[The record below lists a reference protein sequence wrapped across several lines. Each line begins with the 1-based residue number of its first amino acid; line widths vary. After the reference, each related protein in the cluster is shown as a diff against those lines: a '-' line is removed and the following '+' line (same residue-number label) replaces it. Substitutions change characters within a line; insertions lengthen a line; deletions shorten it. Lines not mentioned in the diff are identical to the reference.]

1 MFYGKDIVERDFD
14 LLIKKLSEQE
24 LFLFEPMPD
33 YKNGARWTDEFRIRD
48 GHTKLADG
56 TWVTIVKVTTWVENL
71 KKDTID
77 LYTSYQTNLQE
88 IHSLKQ
94 QKREME
100 YGLRV
105 AQKSLNNSLQL
116 SQDFIN
122 NELQ

>member
-1 MFYGKDIVERDFD
+1 MFYGKDMVTKDFD
-14 LLIKKLSEQE
+14 LLLKKLSEQE

-56 TWVTIVKVTTWVENL
+56 TWVTIIKVTTWVEKL
-71 KKDTID
+71 KKDTED

-88 IHSLKQ
+88 IQLLKQ

-100 YGLRV
+100 FGLRT
-105 AQKSLNNSLQL
+105 AQKSLQTALSL
-116 SQDFIN
+116 
-122 NELQ
+122 